1 MKRFFSVLIP
11 VLILGSL
18 ISWRL
23 VQKQSDTADQ
33 AKMKS
38 RKGPAVVTLA
48 KVEVRDLVHVFEAE
62 GTVEAPL
69 SVKIAP
75 KITGRIVSLNVREGD
90 RVSKG
95 QALVRIDDSQIEANV
110 RQQTASVAEAQ
121 YKLAQAQ
128 MNQNPTDVSVNTQI
142 RQQKANV
149 TSAQAD
155 YKQVQKSYDAQLAA
169 ANANLSDADSKIE
182 NAKASVRSAQANIDN
197 AQAKFDR
204 VSSLFKKGYVAA
216 QEVDDAKAA
225 LTVQKSALDIAQG
238 QLKSVTA
245 QREAVAQ
252 QLVVVKAK
260 GEADIES
267 AKTKLDQAKAS
278 LEYAKANTSQKSA
291 YRQSISALKAS
302 VDAAQAQ
309 LASAKSQRSDT
320 VLTCPLDG
328 FVTGRYADPGAITS
342 PTQPVLAVQFIK
354 QVWVSIP
361 VPEEV
366 CGKIH
371 ISQPAKIT
379 FDSFPGRTF
388 EASVVQI
395 NPSADLQSRQFTVR
409 VIMSNAENLFKPG
422 MFARVAIETDR
433 LKSSVAVPREA
444 VQKDSKGTYVMAMS
458 EDKTAKRVDVAP
470 QGEDTD
476 YIAIGNVIK
485 PGQPVVTLSAMPLKD
500 GQKLVPG
507 GRKGKRGEG
516 KGADK
521 Q

>member
-23 VQKQSDTADQ
+23 IQKGASSTEQGGQ
-33 AKMKS
+33 KG
-38 RKGPAVVTLA
+38 RKGPAVVSLA
-48 KVEVRDLVHVFEAE
+48 KVEVRDLAHVFEAA

-75 KITGRIVSLNVREGD
+75 KITGRIVSLDVREGD

-110 RQQTASVAEAQ
+110 RQQMANVAEAQ
-121 YKLAQAQ
+121 YRLAQAQ
-128 MNQNPTDVSVNTQI
+128 MNQNPADVSINTQI
-142 RQQKANV
+142 TQQKANV

-155 YKQVQKSYDAQLAA
+155 YKQVQKSFDAQLAA
-169 ANANLSDADSKIE
+169 ANANLSDSDSKIE

-197 AQAKFDR
+197 AQTKFDR
-204 VSSLFKKGYVAA
+204 ISSLFKKGYVAA

-267 AKTKLDQAKAS
+267 AKAKLDQAKAS

-309 LASAKSQRSDT
+309 LASAQSQRRDT
-320 VLTCPLDG
+320 VLTCPLEG
-328 FVTGRYADPGAITS
+328 YVTGRFADPGAIAS

-366 CGKIH
+366 CSKLH
-371 ISQPAKIT
+371 IGQPAKIT
-379 FDSFPGRTF
+379 FDSFPDRTF

-409 VIMSNAENLFKPG
+409 VIMSNAENLLKPG
-422 MFARVAIETDR
+422 MFAHVAIETER
-433 LKSSVAVPREA
+433 IKNAISVPREA
-444 VQKDSKGTYVMAMS
+444 VQKDRKGTYVMTLA
-458 EDKTAKRVDVAP
+458 EDKTAKRVDVTP

-476 YIAIGNVIK
+476 YIAIGNAMK
-485 PGQPVVTLSAMPLKD
+485 PGEPVVTLSAMPLKE